1 MRKKLLLILALT
13 ILVASTLVSC
23 SGGSPC
29 PSTLTI
35 LSITEG
41 EVLVMKAGTND
52 WVEAEAEMELEV
64 GDTIKTGGNSSA
76 EITFFDGSTMEL
88 GAGTEIEI
96 ISLDLA
102 CDTGVTTITLEQMIG
117 DTISRVTGILDPASI
132 YEVETPSGVVGV
144 RGSGVRIQV
153 FRDNLNYEDGT
164 TLVTN
169 LEGNIYVIVQGV
181 ELQVPEGEQCI
192 MIPGQ
197 PPNLMP
203 VAEDDAAV
211 TDEHTPVVIPVLD
224 NDYDPD
230 VGDTLTVDSVT
241 QGTNGDV
248 DIIDDLHVSYSPDQ
262 GFNGIDSFNYTTSD
276 GKGGTDTANVTVTV
290 LETSAQIDVTI
301 VEGPEAAIFIWDDT
315 LGEWAIDKDTEKPV
329 DGTNHETGGEQDP
342 ITVAGGRDYY
352 VWVDVFNE
360 SYLVWSCPEH
370 WDIKGA
376 PEYNADAAYGY
387 LAADSLVSVSFEV
400 Q

>member
-13 ILVASTLVSC
+13 IIVASTVVGC
-23 SGGSPC
+23 GGGSPC

-41 EVLVMKAGTND
+41 EVLVMKEGTND
-52 WVEAEAEMELEV
+52 WVEAEGEMELKV

-96 ISLDLA
+96 LSLDIA
-102 CDTGVTTITLEQMIG
+102 CDTGVTTITLAQMIG
-117 DTISRVTGILDPASI
+117 DTISRVTGILDPASS

-144 RGSGVRIQV
+144 RGSGVEIRV
-153 FRDNLNYEDGT
+153 FRDNWSYEDGT

-169 LEGNIYVIVQGV
+169 LEGNIYVIAQGV

-192 MIPGQ
+192 MIPGK

-203 VAEDDAAV
+203 VAEDDIAV
-211 TDEHTPVVIPVLD
+211 TNEHTPVTIPVLD

-230 VGDTLTVDSVT
+230 VGDTLAVDSVT

-248 DIIDDLHVSYSPDQ
+248 EIIDDQHVAYSPAP
-262 GFNGIDSFNYTTSD
+262 GFNGIDSFNYTISD
-276 GKGGTDTANVTVTV
+276 GNGGSDTANVRVTV

-301 VEGPEAAIFIWDDT
+301 VEGPEAVIFIWDDT

-376 PEYNADAAYGY
+376 PEYDADAAYGY

>member
-1 MRKKLLLILALT
+1 MF
-13 ILVASTLVSC
+13 
-23 SGGSPC
+23 
-29 PSTLTI
+29 
-35 LSITEG
+35 
-41 EVLVMKAGTND
+41 VMKEGTGD
-52 WVEAEAEMELEV
+52 WVGAVVGIELEE
-64 GDTIKTGGNSSA
+64 GDKMKTGGNSSA

-88 GAGTEIEI
+88 EGGTEIEI
-96 ISLDLA
+96 LSLDIV
-102 CDTGVTTITLEQMIG
+102 CSTGVTTITLEQMIG
-117 DTISRVTGILDPASI
+117 TTISRVTAILDPASS

-144 RGSGVRIQV
+144 RGSEATTQV
-153 FRDNLNYEDGT
+153 IYDNLYYEGVI
-164 TLVTN
+164 TLVTDVK
-169 LEGNIYVIVQGV
+169 GNVYAISQGV
-181 ELQVPEGEQCI
+181 RKQVPEGEGEQCI

-197 PPNLMP
+197 QPNLMP
-203 VAEDDAAV
+203 VANDDFAV

-230 VGDTLTVDSVT
+230 VGDSLSVDSVT

-248 DIIDDLHVSYSPDQ
+248 EIIDDLHVSYSPDQ
-262 GFNGIDSFNYTTSD
+262 GFNGIDSFNYTVSD

-290 LETSAQIDVTI
+290 LETSAQIDITI
-301 VEGPEAAIFIWDDT
+301 VEGPEAVIFIWDDT

-376 PEYNADAAYGY
+376 PEYDADAAYGY